1 MKQPVHTFI
10 LRLSLNSIIVL
21 SLFFISAQ
29 ARSQTSQTFVGGYGE
44 MDYQNYSDGAVP
56 RLDVSRFV
64 LYLDHTFDL
73 HWMFRSETEIEHVKI
88 EGGAGGEI
96 GLEQAYLDFH
106 AKDWIGWRAGLMVLP
121 IGIMNQTH
129 EPNTYFS
136 VLRPVFDQVVI
147 PSTWREIG
155 TGIYGDATKML
166 SYQLYLSEGIQ
177 PTAIGMD
184 GTDPAKQEGWAGA
197 ATSDFLAGSDA
208 SHPSLSGKLDY
219 KPVPGLTI
227 GGSGY
232 FERGQMQDVAHA
244 FALGD
249 LDVEYE
255 RGPVRARAEAAYI
268 TTGDAADTASVPPH
282 IAGGYAELA
291 FDLFS
296 LWNQPQAKLYG
307 FVRYE
312 LFQFERN
319 PQMEASAASTWERHE
334 AVIGGIA
341 YKPMNELILK
351 ADYQWTNTDAPL
363 ERREFGL
370 GAGYVF

>member
-1 MKQPVHTFI
+1 
-10 LRLSLNSIIVL
+10 
-21 SLFFISAQ
+21 
-29 ARSQTSQTFVGGYGE
+29 
-44 MDYQNYSDGAVP
+44 MDYQNYADGAVP
-56 RLDVSRFV
+56 RLDISRFV
-64 LYLDHTFDL
+64 LYLDHTFDI
-73 HWMFRSETEIEHVKI
+73 HWIFRSETEIEHVKI

-106 AKDWIGWRAGLMVLP
+106 AKDWLGWRAGLMVLP

-147 PSTWREIG
+147 PTTWREIG
-155 TGIYGDATKML
+155 TGLYGDVSKTI
-166 SYQLYLSEGIQ
+166 SYQLYLSEGIV
-177 PTAIGMD
+177 PTMIGMD

-208 SHPSLSGKLDY
+208 SNPSLCGKIDY
-219 KPVPGLTI
+219 HPVPGLTL
-227 GGSGY
+227 GASGY
-232 FERGQMQDVAHA
+232 FERGLDHDISHA

-249 LDVEYE
+249 LDAEYE
-255 RGPVRARAEAAYI
+255 RGPWRARVEAAYI
-268 TTGDAADTASVPPH
+268 TTGNAADTATVPPH

-291 FDLFS
+291 FDLLS
-296 LWNQPQAKLYG
+296 LWNEPRAKLYG

-312 LFQFERN
+312 TFQFEQN
-319 PQMEASAASTWERHE
+319 PQMESVPTSTWERHA
-334 AVIGGIA
+334 AVIGGFA